1 MTPQSTRQSTLSSR
15 ILHEEYVGAP
25 PAARPVKYVDVPKYE
40 QRVVHVPKVEVVE
53 VEKRVPRI
61 ETRVEERVVEVPQ
74 VEYVER
80 IVEVPQVEVQVRR
93 VPKVQVV
100 DVPRQVIRE
109 VPRIQTEI
117 VEKRVV
123 VPGEVIDV
131 PKPYE
136 VQNFVPVPEF
146 TDHEVPVIVKET
158 VVPEVV
164 QGTHSVDLRVREW
177 VPNPVEV
184 EIPVAKLVE
193 STCRSHG
200 VVHEES
206 RRTTVATAHYNAILK
221 LLNPHIGEY
230 EEHLPW
236 KYEGGIIPILPL
248 HEVTLKHPR
257 DYVESY
263 TTRTCQTGPSRRG
276 ASPRPTSTFLVP
288 PKGPHV

>member
-25 PAARPVKYVDVPKYE
+25 PSARPVKYVDVPKYE
-40 QRVVHVPKVEVVE
+40 QRVIHVPKVEVVE

-109 VPRIQTEI
+109 VPRIHTEI
-117 VEKRVV
+117 VEKRVD
-123 VPGEVIDV
+123 VPGEIIDV

-136 VQNFVPVPEF
+136 VQNFVSYPEF

-158 VVPEVV
+158 VVPKVV
-164 QGTHSVDLRVREW
+164 QGNHSVNLRVREW

-184 EIPVAKLVE
+184 EIPFAKLVDPV
-193 STCRSHG
+193 CRAAG
-200 VVHEES
+200 VREETH
-206 RRTTVATAHYNAILK
+206 RTTVTTAHYNAILK

-236 KYEGGIIPILPL
+236 KYEGNVIPILPL
-248 HEVTLKHPR
+248 HEVILKHPS

-263 TTRTCQTGPSRRG
+263 TTRTCRQTGDCVGSCTTRPSRK
-276 ASPRPTSTFLVP
+276 T
-288 PKGPHV
+288 